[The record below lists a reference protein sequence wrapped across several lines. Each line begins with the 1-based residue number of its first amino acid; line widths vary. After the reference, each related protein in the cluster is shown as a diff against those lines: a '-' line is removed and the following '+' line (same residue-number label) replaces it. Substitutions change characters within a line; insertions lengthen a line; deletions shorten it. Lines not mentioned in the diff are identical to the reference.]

1 MKKERNEKKERETRI
16 LKRQQLK
23 TLSQSLVARREMGE
37 YMSDSEL
44 IYEITNNKKIVTETE
59 QQSGEYDLNGLFS
72 SLTPGRKKV
81 ATAAIELYRR
91 LQSRYNGQDAI
102 RCSQDI
108 NALMYPFLW
117 DLPNEELWVL
127 ALNNASRVIKKVRV
141 SVGGI
146 TQTAADV
153 RLIMR
158 ILVEVSATQFV
169 VVHNHPSGNKQP
181 SRDDKNITERLK
193 KAGEVFDIRLIDHV
207 IIAGDTYY
215 SFSDEGIL

>member
-1 MKKERNEKKERETRI
+1 METLFDSACR
-16 LKRQQLK
+16 
-23 TLSQSLVARREMGE
+23 

-81 ATAAIELYRR
+81 ATAAIELYKR

-181 SRDDKNITERLK
+181 SRDDKHITERLK

-207 IIAGDTYY
+207 IIVGDTYY

>member
-1 MKKERNEKKERETRI
+1 MNVMETLFDSACR
-16 LKRQQLK
+16 
-23 TLSQSLVARREMGE
+23 

-81 ATAAIELYRR
+81 ATAAIELYKR

-181 SRDDKNITERLK
+181 SRDDKHITERLK

>member
-1 MKKERNEKKERETRI
+1 METLFDSACR
-16 LKRQQLK
+16 
-23 TLSQSLVARREMGE
+23 

-44 IYEITNNKKIVTETE
+44 IYERTNNKKIVTETE

-81 ATAAIELYRR
+81 ATAAIELYKR

-181 SRDDKNITERLK
+181 SRDDKHITERLK

>member
-1 MKKERNEKKERETRI
+1 METLFDSACR
-16 LKRQQLK
+16 
-23 TLSQSLVARREMGE
+23 

-72 SLTPGRKKV
+72 SLTPARKKV
-81 ATAAIELYRR
+81 ATAAIELYKR

-102 RCSQDI
+102 CCSQDI
-108 NALMYPFLW
+108 DALIHPFLW

-127 ALNNASRVIKKVRV
+127 SLNNASRVIKKVRV

-146 TQTAADV
+146 SQTAVDI

-158 ILVEVSATQFV
+158 ILVEASATQFV
-169 VVHNHPSGNKQP
+169 VVHNHPSGNKRP

>member
-1 MKKERNEKKERETRI
+1 MNVMETLFDSACR
-16 LKRQQLK
+16 
-23 TLSQSLVARREMGE
+23 

-181 SRDDKNITERLK
+181 SRDDKHITERLK

>member
-1 MKKERNEKKERETRI
+1 METLFDSACR
-16 LKRQQLK
+16 
-23 TLSQSLVARREMGE
+23 

-44 IYEITNNKKIVTETE
+44 IYEITNNRKIVTETE
-59 QQSGEYDLNGLFS
+59 QQDGEYNLNSLFS

-81 ATAAIELYRR
+81 ATAAIELYKR
-91 LQSRYNGQDAI
+91 LQSRYNGQDTI

-108 NALMYPFLW
+108 DALIHPFLW

-127 ALNNASRVIKKVRV
+127 ALNSASRLIKKVRV

-146 TQTAADV
+146 SQTTVDV

-158 ILVEVSATQFV
+158 ILVEASATQFA

-181 SRDDKNITERLK
+181 SRGDKDITERLK
-193 KAGEVFDIRLIDHV
+193 KAGEVFGIGLIDHV

-215 SFSDEGIL
+215 SFGDEGIL

>member
-1 MKKERNEKKERETRI
+1 METLFDSTCR
-16 LKRQQLK
+16 
-23 TLSQSLVARREMGE
+23 

-44 IYEITNNKKIVTETE
+44 IYEITNSKKLVTETE
-59 QQSGEYDLNGLFS
+59 QNSGQYDLNGLFS

-81 ATAAIELYRR
+81 ATAAVELYKR
-91 LQSRYNGQDAI
+91 LQSRYNGQDVI

-108 NALMYPFLW
+108 NALMQPFLW
-117 DLPNEELWVL
+117 DLPNEELWVI
-127 ALNNASRVIKKVRV
+127 ALNNASHLIKKVRV

-146 TQTAADV
+146 SQTAADV

-158 ILVEVSATQFV
+158 ILVEVSATQFA
-169 VVHNHPSGNKQP
+169 VVHNHPSGNNQP
-181 SRDDKNITERLK
+181 SGNDKQVTERLK

-215 SFSDEGIL
+215 SFADDWRL

>member
-1 MKKERNEKKERETRI
+1 METLFDSACR
-16 LKRQQLK
+16 
-23 TLSQSLVARREMGE
+23 
-37 YMSDSEL
+37 YMSDNEL

-59 QQSGEYDLNGLFS
+59 QRNGEYDLNNLLS

-81 ATAAIELYRR
+81 ATAAIELYKRQ
-91 LQSRYNGQDAI
+91 QSKYNGQGII
-102 RCSQDI
+102 RCSLDI
-108 NALMYPFLW
+108 HALMQPFLW

-127 ALNNASRVIKKVRV
+127 ALNNASRLIKKVRV

-146 TQTAADV
+146 SQTAADV

-158 ILVEVSATQFV
+158 ILVEASATQFI

-181 SRDDKNITERLK
+181 SRDDKHITERVK
-193 KAGEVFDIRLIDHV
+193 KAGELFDIRLIDHI

-215 SFSDEGIL
+215 SFGDEGLL

>member
-1 MKKERNEKKERETRI
+1 METLFDNACR
-16 LKRQQLK
+16 
-23 TLSQSLVARREMGE
+23 

-44 IYEITNNKKIVTETE
+44 IYEITNSKKLVTETE
-59 QQSGEYDLNGLFS
+59 QNSGQYDLNGLFS

-81 ATAAIELYRR
+81 ATAAIELYKR
-91 LQSRYNGQDAI
+91 LQSRYNGQDVI

-108 NALMYPFLW
+108 NALMQPFLW
-117 DLPNEELWVL
+117 DLPNEELWIL
-127 ALNNASRVIKKVRV
+127 ALNNSSRLIKKVRV

-146 TQTAADV
+146 SQTAADV

-169 VVHNHPSGNKQP
+169 LVHNHPSGNNQP
-181 SRDDKNITERLK
+181 SGNDKQVTERLK

-215 SFSDEGIL
+215 SFADEGCL

>member
-1 MKKERNEKKERETRI
+1 METLFDSACR
-16 LKRQQLK
+16 
-23 TLSQSLVARREMGE
+23 

-59 QQSGEYDLNGLFS
+59 QHSGEYDLNGLFS
-72 SLTPGRKKV
+72 SLTPGRRKV
-81 ATAAIELYRR
+81 AMAAVELYKR

-146 TQTAADV
+146 SQTAVDI
-153 RLIMR
+153 RLIIR
-158 ILVEVSATQFV
+158 ILVEASATQFV
-169 VVHNHPSGNKQP
+169 VVHNHPSGNKRP

>member
-1 MKKERNEKKERETRI
+1 MSVMETLFDSACR
-16 LKRQQLK
+16 
-23 TLSQSLVARREMGE
+23 

-44 IYEITNNKKIVTETE
+44 IYEITNNRKIVTETE
-59 QQSGEYDLNGLFS
+59 QQDGEYNLNSLFS

-81 ATAAIELYRR
+81 ATAAIELYKR
-91 LQSRYNGQDAI
+91 LQSRYNGQDTI

-108 NALMYPFLW
+108 DALIHPFLW

-127 ALNNASRVIKKVRV
+127 ALNSASRLIKKVRV

-146 TQTAADV
+146 SQTTVDV

-158 ILVEVSATQFV
+158 ILVEASATQFA

-181 SRDDKNITERLK
+181 SRGDKDITERLK
-193 KAGEVFDIRLIDHV
+193 KAGEVFGIGLIDHV

-215 SFSDEGIL
+215 SFGDEGIL

>member
-1 MKKERNEKKERETRI
+1 METLFDSACR
-16 LKRQQLK
+16 
-23 TLSQSLVARREMGE
+23 

-146 TQTAADV
+146 THTAADV

>member
-1 MKKERNEKKERETRI
+1 
-16 LKRQQLK
+16 
-23 TLSQSLVARREMGE
+23 
-37 YMSDSEL
+37 
-44 IYEITNNKKIVTETE
+44 
-59 QQSGEYDLNGLFS
+59 
-72 SLTPGRKKV
+72 
-81 ATAAIELYRR
+81 
-91 LQSRYNGQDAI
+91 
-102 RCSQDI
+102 
-108 NALMYPFLW
+108 MYPFLW

-181 SRDDKNITERLK
+181 SRDDKHITERLK

>member
-1 MKKERNEKKERETRI
+1 METLFDSACR
-16 LKRQQLK
+16 
-23 TLSQSLVARREMGE
+23 

-81 ATAAIELYRR
+81 
-91 LQSRYNGQDAI
+91 
-102 RCSQDI
+102 
-108 NALMYPFLW
+108 
-117 DLPNEELWVL
+117 

>member
-1 MKKERNEKKERETRI
+1 MNVMETMFDSSCRN
-16 LKRQQLK
+16 
-23 TLSQSLVARREMGE
+23 
-37 YMSDSEL
+37 MSDSEL

>member
-1 MKKERNEKKERETRI
+1 METLFDNACR
-16 LKRQQLK
+16 
-23 TLSQSLVARREMGE
+23 

-44 IYEITNNKKIVTETE
+44 IYEITNSKKLVAETE
-59 QQSGEYDLNGLFS
+59 QNSGQYDLNGLFS

-81 ATAAIELYRR
+81 ATAAVELYKR
-91 LQSRYNGQDAI
+91 LQSRYNGLDVI

-108 NALMYPFLW
+108 NALMQPFLW
-117 DLPNEELWVL
+117 DLPNEELWIL
-127 ALNNASRVIKKVRV
+127 ALNASHLIKKVRV

-146 TQTAADV
+146 SQTAADV

-169 VVHNHPSGNKQP
+169 VVHNHPSGNNQP
-181 SRDDKNITERLK
+181 SGNDKQVTEKLIQAG
-193 KAGEVFDIRLIDHV
+193 KAFDIRLIDHV

-215 SFSDEGIL
+215 SFADEGRL

>member
-1 MKKERNEKKERETRI
+1 MNVMETLFDSACR
-16 LKRQQLK
+16 
-23 TLSQSLVARREMGE
+23 

-91 LQSRYNGQDAI
+91 LQSRDNGQDAI

>member
-1 MKKERNEKKERETRI
+1 MNVMETLFDSACR
-16 LKRQQLK
+16 
-23 TLSQSLVARREMGE
+23 

-44 IYEITNNKKIVTETE
+44 IYEITNNKQLVTEAE
-59 QQSGEYDLNGLFS
+59 REGGEYDLNGLFS

-181 SRDDKNITERLK
+181 SRDDKHITERLK

>member
-1 MKKERNEKKERETRI
+1 MNVMET
-16 LKRQQLK
+16 LFD
-23 TLSQSLVARREMGE
+23 SACS

-81 ATAAIELYRR
+81 ATAAIELYKR

-181 SRDDKNITERLK
+181 SRDDKHITERLK